1 MNSRERIL
9 TALAHREPDR
19 VPISF
24 GDPGFSGIFDHGPH
38 GYRALCAHLGVD
50 GYEEPFSLKDDCGV
64 VFNSDP
70 RLTERLRG
78 DLRLLLPGSSY
89 QLVELPDGSVVD
101 EWGLVR
107 HPSEAGYWDLR
118 EDESPLRDVQTMD
131 EVHAYGHWP
140 SRKDPAI
147 SAGVRMQALALH
159 EAGYSVW
166 AIPSWAQDIFH
177 NYAYTRGF
185 SRWLMDIYENPSFYH
200 AYTEFIL
207 QMDIEYLEAFLAHIS
222 DLVDVVLLGE
232 DLGTQHTPFM
242 NPDMYREFC
251 KPYHAQWTEAV
262 RRLAPNAAIALHSCG
277 NVFPLIP
284 DFIEIGVSILNP
296 VQPKAQMMEP
306 WRLKKEFGKD
316 LTFFGGFDTQ
326 DLLPRGSPAEVREG
340 ARELIDTYGPGG
352 GFIFCPSHQIQA
364 DVPPE
369 NVVAMYD
376 AAYEYGWYPLGR
388 QRATAEAR

>member
-1 MNSRERIL
+1 
-9 TALAHREPDR
+9 
-19 VPISF
+19 
-24 GDPGFSGIFDHGPH
+24 
-38 GYRALCAHLGVD
+38 
-50 GYEEPFSLKDDCGV
+50 
-64 VFNSDP
+64 
-70 RLTERLRG
+70 
-78 DLRLLLPGSSY
+78 
-89 QLVELPDGSVVD
+89 
-101 EWGLVR
+101 
-107 HPSEAGYWDLR
+107 
-118 EDESPLRDVQTMD
+118 
-131 EVHAYGHWP
+131 
-140 SRKDPAI
+140 
-147 SAGVRMQALALH
+147 
-159 EAGYSVW
+159 
-166 AIPSWAQDIFH
+166 
-177 NYAYTRGF
+177 
-185 SRWLMDIYENPSFYH
+185 
-200 AYTEFIL
+200 
-207 QMDIEYLEAFLAHIS
+207 
-222 DLVDVVLLGE
+222 VVLLGE
-232 DLGTQHTPFM
+232 DLGTQLTPFM